1 MVNLRIFCV
10 NGRHFLTSCSTFGSQ
25 VKTRSDV
32 ERKTWST
39 SSIIIILRKIGY
51 ATKKG
56 SVHFAD
62 PWSMAYPNAWT
73 RSMDYLNGLPL
84 MDHPKIYGKH
94 KFNDAGTCTKD
105 AFDWEAQLW
114 NTFDLRDLTTLTKR
128 CDQSEQ
134 LWFNS
139 QTFPTLAYGPL
150 SQNVRFEQ
158 VFLLLPT
165 W

>member
-32 ERKTWST
+32 ERKTCRT
-39 SSIIIILRKIGY
+39 SSIIIILRKICC

-62 PWSMAYPNAWT
+62 PWSMDYP
-73 RSMDYLNGLPL
+73 RSIYYLNGLPL
-84 MDHPKIYGKH
+84 TDHPKIYGKH
-94 KFNDAGTCTKD
+94 KFNDAGTWTKD

-114 NTFDLRDLTTLTKR
+114 NTFNLRDLTTPTKR
-128 CDQSEQ
+128 SDQSEQ

-139 QTFPTLAYGPL
+139 QMFPTLAYGPL
-150 SQNVRFEQ
+150 SLNVRFEQ